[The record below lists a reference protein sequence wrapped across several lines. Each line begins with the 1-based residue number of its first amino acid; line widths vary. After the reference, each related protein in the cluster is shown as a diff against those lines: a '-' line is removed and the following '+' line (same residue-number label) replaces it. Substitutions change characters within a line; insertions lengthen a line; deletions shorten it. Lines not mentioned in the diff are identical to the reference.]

1 MHPKRKNIDRNINLP
16 EGIDFREDV
25 IWDQIKL
32 PNKNKKPVFWWVA
45 ASVVFGLLGIAAF
58 LFNFDKQQ
66 GVQENLLLTEISSIN
81 LELGQV
87 PLLSI
92 AEKPAIL
99 TKENKG
105 KVIQQ
110 KVINNEEVTSKLNSE
125 PVEVFANDKSVAA
138 ISEKDAMILEPIE
151 IQVKEKEQ
159 TLSPAA
165 QRLQASLDKVNP
177 KSEFKEKIILQRMTL
192 AEFLGADRNLD
203 LAKGNNIIQESILS
217 TLIRGNYEKN

>member
-203 LAKGNNIIQESILS
+203 LAKGNNINQESILS

>member
-16 EGIDFREDV
+16 EGIDFLEDV

-125 PVEVFANDKSVAA
+125 PLEVFANDKSVAE

-151 IQVKEKEQ
+151 IQIKEKEQ

-177 KSEFKEKIILQRMTL
+177 KSEFKEKIILQRITL

-203 LAKGNNIIQESILS
+203 LAKGNNINRESILS

>member
-16 EGIDFREDV
+16 EGIDFLEDV

-125 PVEVFANDKSVAA
+125 PVEVFANDKSVAE

-192 AEFLGADRNLD
+192 AEFLGADRNVD
-203 LAKGNNIIQESILS
+203 LAKGNNINQESILS

>member
-16 EGIDFREDV
+16 EGIDFLEDV

-125 PVEVFANDKSVAA
+125 PVEVFANDKSVAE

-203 LAKGNNIIQESILS
+203 LAKGNNINQESILS